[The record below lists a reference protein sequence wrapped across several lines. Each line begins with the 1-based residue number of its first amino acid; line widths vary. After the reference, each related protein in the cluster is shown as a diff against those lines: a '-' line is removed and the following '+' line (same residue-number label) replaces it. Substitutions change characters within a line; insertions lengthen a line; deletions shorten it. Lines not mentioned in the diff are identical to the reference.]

1 MADQL
6 VNFSAHYLPPSSPSE
21 ASPLLN
27 NSLLQTSFLMQHIL
41 LPTLYAAL
49 TATSFRNKT
58 KNRRFQEYLTSNNQ
72 VIDAINQNLT
82 DLLRKSALKDGRLPD
97 DDTEERCRRK
107 RNLGYSITAAQET
120 LVDLQEAVAR
130 KMLQKSPLDQEAR
143 GLLESMLPHMQMQRE
158 NLRKIKAIQMKADEE
173 EEVNKRS
180 TSVTCKEPY
189 HPVGSEC
196 FLVVHER
203 KLGWREA
210 ISACQEL
217 RGYLAEPSSP
227 KQLVRFLKTIEGH
240 FNRAWIGGSDEE
252 EEGNWKWLSGRPLTD
267 SEDWRPGQ
275 PSNYSRKGEAQH
287 CLVVLRHTRSGSPPL
302 ADFSCWVD
310 RAYVCE
316 TEPEC

>member
-130 KMLQKSPLDQEAR
+130 KMLQKSPLDQ
-143 GLLESMLPHMQMQRE
+143 G
-158 NLRKIKAIQMKADEE
+158 
-173 EEVNKRS
+173 
-180 TSVTCKEPY
+180 VTCKEPY